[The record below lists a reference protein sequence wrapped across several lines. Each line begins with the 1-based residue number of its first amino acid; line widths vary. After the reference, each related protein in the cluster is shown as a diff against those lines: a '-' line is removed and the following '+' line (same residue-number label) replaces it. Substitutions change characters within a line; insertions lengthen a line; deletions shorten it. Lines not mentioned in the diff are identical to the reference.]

1 MNVLIVGG
9 NGCVGQIIHGLLQKR
24 NPNLNLIIGGR
35 NFKNKEKGLVV
46 IDVTNPKSFKVIAEN
61 NINIML
67 LCTTDKE
74 DNILKYCIDNSVDYI
89 DITKPANE
97 LEKAYQYSK
106 RIKVSS
112 KIVFSSGWMSGII
125 GSLLNWTEPDL
136 ENIKEVQ
143 IFIYYSLNDASGKSS
158 ADFIA
163 ENVSKSFKSYRD
175 NKTHLRKYYSRH
187 QWYTY
192 MFGIGKR
199 KTYLFDTPDAFI
211 LNKSENIPSIEI
223 RTTYSSKF
231 ITWML
236 YAFQT
241 TGIFRILSLDA
252 KKKMFE
258 SNGKGD
264 KTIFELVYKSKNGL
278 KRIGFKNLT
287 GQAEL
292 TAFATVLHIEQLL
305 KNEQDAG
312 IYFSHQIH
320 EPATFVGN
328 LLTKKSIEILRH
340 EENISN

>member
-1 MNVLIVGG
+1 MNVLIIGG
-9 NGCVGQIIHGLLQKR
+9 SGFVGQIIYNLLQKR
-24 NPNLNLIIGGR
+24 NPNINVIIGSR
-35 NFKNKEKGLVV
+35 NSNSNESNEVV
-46 IDVTNPKSFKVIAEN
+46 IDVTNPKSFKVIEEN
-61 NINIML
+61 NINLLL
-67 LCTTDKE
+67 LCTADKE
-74 DNILKYCIDNSVDYI
+74 DNILNYCIDNSIDYL
-89 DITKPANE
+89 DITKPTNE
-97 LEKAYQYSK
+97 LEKAYLYAK
-106 RIKVSS
+106 RKEISS
-112 KIVFSSGWMSGII
+112 KIIFSSGWMSGII

-136 ENIKEVQ
+136 ENIMEVQ

-158 ADFIA
+158 ADFMA
-163 ENVSKSFKSYRD
+163 DNVSKYFKSYKD
-175 NKTHLRKYYSRH
+175 NKTHLTKYYLRP

-211 LNKSENIPSIEI
+211 LNKSVNIPSIDI

-241 TGIFRILSLDA
+241 TGIFRILSLNA

-264 KTIFELVYKSKNGL
+264 KTIFELVYKSKNGF
-278 KRIGFKNLT
+278 KRIGFNNLT

-320 EPATFVGN
+320 KPATFV
-328 LLTKKSIEILRH
+328 
-340 EENISN
+340 